1 MCELRARQ
9 QGVQLSHEVQAY
21 VRNNISRMTSAGDE
35 ALKLAL
41 EALTASIPIITS
53 SEVAD
58 AKAGKYIIAH
68 LDCGCRPSDL
78 QAAPDDETQRT
89 SCRVRPLAYAI

>member
-1 MCELRARQ
+1 MVQPTTRA
-9 QGVQLSHEVQAY
+9 VCMA
-21 VRNNISRMTSAGDE
+21 SAKGDDE
-35 ALKLAL
+35 LKLAL
-41 EALTASIPIITS
+41 EALTASIPIVTS
-53 SEVAD
+53 TKVAS

>member
-1 MCELRARQ
+1 MRIT
-9 QGVQLSHEVQAY
+9 
-21 VRNNISRMTSAGDE
+21 ISRITQDDE
-35 ALKLAL
+35 LLAL